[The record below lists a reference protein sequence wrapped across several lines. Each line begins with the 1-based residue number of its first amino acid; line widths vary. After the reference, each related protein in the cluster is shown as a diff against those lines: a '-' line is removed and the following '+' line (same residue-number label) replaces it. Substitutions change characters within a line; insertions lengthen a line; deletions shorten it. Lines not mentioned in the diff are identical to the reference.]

1 MLSSARENALFLK
14 KSSVVVEANHEKS
27 GMEAADT
34 EIHGRGLRP
43 NTKERETKGG
53 GRRRCVGAGA
63 AVWMGEACRTAGA
76 AKPPAAFQP
85 VVGLSL
91 SSRASG

>member
-53 GRRRCVGAGA
+53 GRRRCVGVGV
-63 AVWMGEACRTAGA
+63 AV
-76 AKPPAAFQP
+76 
-85 VVGLSL
+85 
-91 SSRASG
+91 